1 MNHIIKILIFFSLI
15 TSTSALAKSKW
26 SFGSDNSL
34 VEPIIIGN
42 SDAKVNIIEY
52 RSLTCSHCAEFAS
65 NGFIHLKEKYIDT
78 GLVSFELR
86 PFPLNA
92 LDLNAFKLL
101 YCASK
106 ENFYKLDKV
115 LLKNQSKWIDT
126 SDQEKIVE
134 NSTAELTKQA
144 ALFGVSSDD
153 YELCLGNEEI
163 TNFILKSRVDA
174 VKEHQ
179 VNSTPS
185 FLINGDLYAGSL
197 SAERIDG
204 ILKDYIDDT
213 VSSYAELDNVLPII
227 EKKSNLSIYIYLIFA
242 TLIIGVIYFLKR
254 KKKNNQQ

>member
-1 MNHIIKILIFFSLI
+1 MNYIIRILIFFSLLA
-15 TSTSALAKSKW
+15 STTVLAKNKW
-26 SFGSDNSL
+26 NFDSNNNL

-42 SDAKVNIIEY
+42 IDAEVNIIEY

-65 NGFIHLKEKYIDT
+65 NGFFHLKEKYIDT

-92 LDLNAFKLL
+92 VDLNAFKLL

-106 ENFYKLDKV
+106 ENFHKLDKT

-126 SDQEKIVE
+126 SDQEKVLE
-134 NSTAELTKQA
+134 NSTAALTKQA
-144 ALFGVSSDD
+144 ALFGVSSED
-153 YELCLGNEEI
+153 YKSCLENEEI
-163 TNFILKSRVDA
+163 TNFILKSRIDA

-197 SAERIDG
+197 SADRID
-204 ILKDYIDDT
+204 
-213 VSSYAELDNVLPII
+213 ELL
-227 EKKSNLSIYIYLIFA
+227 EGYL
-242 TLIIGVIYFLKR
+242 
-254 KKKNNQQ
+254 N

>member
-1 MNHIIKILIFFSLI
+1 MNYIIRILIFFSLLV
-15 TSTSALAKSKW
+15 STSVFADNKW
-26 SFGSDNSL
+26 SFDSDNNL
-34 VEPIIIGN
+34 IEPIIIGN
-42 SDAKVNIIEY
+42 LDAKVNIIEY

-65 NGFIHLKEKYIDT
+65 NGFLHLKEKYIDT
-78 GLVSFELR
+78 GLISFELR

-106 ENFYKLDKV
+106 ENFHKLDKL

-126 SDQEKIVE
+126 SDQEKVLE
-134 NSTAELTKQA
+134 NSTAALTKQA

-153 YELCLGNEEI
+153 YKSCLENEEI
-163 TNFILKSRVDA
+163 TNFILKSRIDA

-197 SAERIDG
+197 STDRIDELLEG
-204 ILKDYIDDT
+204 YI
-213 VSSYAELDNVLPII
+213 N
-227 EKKSNLSIYIYLIFA
+227 
-242 TLIIGVIYFLKR
+242 
-254 KKKNNQQ
+254 